1 MPPMV
6 STNIGVRY
14 VTICNLRGRWGRIL
28 WNQQA
33 TWKKKQGLYCG
44 GGRGREMAKEETS
57 SLRRN
62 KIPENPIFSRALI
75 LLCYRFLFLLVSV
88 SKNDNAGPVTSM
100 L

>member
-1 MPPMV
+1 
-6 STNIGVRY
+6 
-14 VTICNLRGRWGRIL
+14 
-28 WNQQA
+28 
-33 TWKKKQGLYCG
+33 
-44 GGRGREMAKEETS
+44 MAKEETS